1 MKHAHI
7 GVVPGIAE
15 YMTEWTKHWG
25 NDQVLADA
33 GMIPLGVD
41 EAAEMAKR
49 MKDLPKLTAAD
60 LK

>member
-1 MKHAHI
+1 
-7 GVVPGIAE
+7 
-15 YMTEWTKHWG
+15 MTEWTKHWG
-25 NDQVLADA
+25 QDQVLADA
-33 GMIPLGVD
+33 GMIPLGAD